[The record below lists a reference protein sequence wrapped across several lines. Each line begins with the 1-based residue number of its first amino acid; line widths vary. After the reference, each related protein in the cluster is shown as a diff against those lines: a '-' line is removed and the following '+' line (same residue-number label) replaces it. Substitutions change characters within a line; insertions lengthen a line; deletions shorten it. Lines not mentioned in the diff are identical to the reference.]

1 MCLCT
6 VYISRGYSSRAA
18 LILLRVPDCA
28 ATIRGRCL
36 IEEIQH
42 IECACVR
49 PITSVEKILVIKFYP
64 NLCLQYYSRLD
75 YSKSV

>member
-1 MCLCT
+1 MFCALCILAVAT
-6 VYISRGYSSRAA
+6 LQEAF
-18 LILLRVPDCA
+18 ILLRVPDCA
-28 ATIRGRCL
+28 ATIRGWRL